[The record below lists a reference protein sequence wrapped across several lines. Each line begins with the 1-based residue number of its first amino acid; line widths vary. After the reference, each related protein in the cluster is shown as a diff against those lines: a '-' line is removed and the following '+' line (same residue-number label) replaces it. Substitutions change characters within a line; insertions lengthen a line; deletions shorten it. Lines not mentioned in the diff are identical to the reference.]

1 MLELRDLESRCGT
14 RLNGRPVKRAV
25 LEGESEIGIGAY
37 RLRFDGSSFVPRNE
51 RGALRLDA
59 TGVSVAVDGRQILR
73 SASLRVEP
81 GELVAIIGESGS
93 GKTTLL
99 KALAGVAVPT
109 EGQVTLNEEP
119 VTARLTDIGYV
130 PQQEIVHP
138 LLTVG
143 EALGY
148 AARLRLPH
156 DTEPVDRKATIERVL
171 SELSLEQSAATRI
184 GDLSGGER
192 KRAGVAS
199 ELLNRPSMLFL
210 DEPTTGLDPA
220 LESHMME
227 LFRNL
232 ARPGSRA
239 VVVVTHATKNLG
251 LCDRLAVVGR
261 GGELCFF
268 GRPDE
273 GLGFFG
279 VDVYDDIYTA
289 LARRPAREWRTDFE
303 DRARAHT
310 PTHAATPE
318 AVPEPG
324 PAGSPRARQRGGPQL
339 RVLVE
344 RYLRLLARDGRNLA
358 ILLGQ
363 VPIIALG
370 IAYLFKAGLFGRADV
385 GLAPEPGSPDEAV
398 QLLFVVATTA
408 IWFGS
413 IDAAREIVKER
424 SITAR
429 ETAIGVGWT
438 AYLGSK
444 AIVLFGLAALQTTLL
459 AFVVFTIR
467 PLEESPGVYVTIF
480 GLLILTSV
488 VAVGMGLAISAFASS
503 QDQAT
508 SFIPLALIPQLLFAG
523 AIVPI
528 ERMSEP
534 IATLA
539 SAVFGRWSLA
549 GLGNAIDL
557 NGRIAADPRFAEVSG
572 YGEAFFDVTPASV
585 AFILLAFLIAFLLTA
600 FFLVRRG
607 A

>member
-1 MLELRDLESRCGT
+1 M
-14 RLNGRPVKRAV
+14 
-25 LEGESEIGIGAY
+25 
-37 RLRFDGSSFVPRNE
+37 
-51 RGALRLDA
+51 
-59 TGVSVAVDGRQILR
+59 
-73 SASLRVEP
+73 
-81 GELVAIIGESGS
+81 
-93 GKTTLL
+93 
-99 KALAGVAVPT
+99 AGVTVPT
-109 EGQVTLNEEP
+109 EGMVTLNEEP

-138 LLTVG
+138 RLTVD

-156 DTEPVDRKATIERVL
+156 DTKSGDRKATIQRVL
-171 SELSLEQSAATRI
+171 SELSLEGSVDTRI

-192 KRAGVAS
+192 KRVGVAS

-220 LESHMME
+220 LESQMME

-239 VVVVTHATKNLG
+239 VVVVTHATKNLA
-251 LCDRLAVVGR
+251 LCDKLAVIGR

-273 GLGFFG
+273 GLAFFG
-279 VDVYDDIYTA
+279 VDAYDDVYTA
-289 LARRPAREWRTDFE
+289 LARRPRGEWRADFE
-303 DRARAHT
+303 TVRAQVPA
-310 PTHAATPE
+310 PPAPAD
-318 AVPEPG
+318 AMPEPG
-324 PAGSPRARQRGGPQL
+324 PAGSPRAKQRGGIQL
-339 RVLVE
+339 LVLVE

-363 VPIIALG
+363 VPIIAVC
-370 IAYLFKAGLFGRADV
+370 IALLFEAGLFGRADV

-424 SITAR
+424 AITAR
-429 ETAIGVGWT
+429 ESAIGVGWT

-444 AIVLFGLAALQTTLL
+444 AIVLFGLATLQTAALG
-459 AFVVFTIR
+459 FVVFAIR
-467 PLEESPGVYVTIF
+467 PLEELPEVYVTVF
-480 GLLILTSV
+480 GLLVLTSIV
-488 VAVGMGLAISAFASS
+488 GVGMGLAISAFASS
-503 QDQAT
+503 EDQAT

-528 ERMSEP
+528 ERMTEP
-534 IATLA
+534 IAALA
-539 SAVFGRWSLA
+539 SVVFGRWSLA

-572 YGEAFFDVTPASV
+572 YGESFFDVSPGNVSL
-585 AFILLAFLIAFLLTA
+585 ILLAFLVAFLLA
-600 FFLVRRG
+600 ALFLVRRAG
-607 A
+607 